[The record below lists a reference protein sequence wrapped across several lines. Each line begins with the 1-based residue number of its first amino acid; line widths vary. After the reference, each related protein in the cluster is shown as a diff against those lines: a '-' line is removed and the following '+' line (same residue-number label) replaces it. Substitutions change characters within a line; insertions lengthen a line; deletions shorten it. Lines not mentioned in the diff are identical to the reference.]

1 MANQIAVTRARTIDK
16 ELSELYRLVEEC
28 VSLLEEGSAGW
39 LTQLGEMLS
48 ASWRIKR
55 TLSRDVSN
63 AVLDDLFEAIIASGA
78 YGAKLCGA
86 GGGGFFLA
94 LIAPERVPDLA
105 KRVAPLSVIPIGIDV
120 DGSTLIYRQTR

>member
-1 MANQIAVTRARTIDK
+1 MRLSARSGT
-16 ELSELYRLVEEC
+16 S
-28 VSLLEEGSAGW
+28 GW
-39 LTQLGEMLS
+39 LAQLGEMLS

-55 TLSRDVSN
+55 TLSREVSN
-63 AVLDDLFEAIIASGA
+63 AVLDDLFEAITASGA

-94 LIAPERVPDLA
+94 LIDPDRLPA
-105 KRVAPLSVIPIGIDV
+105 LIERVAPLSVVPIGIDV